1 MQNVT
6 SFLFTKIKVNT
17 KLFLKLEFI
26 NKRFMTVFR
35 HTIDFNKQL
44 ILKQKYNEKIIIND
58 GCHHDSNDGKC
69 SG

>member
-1 MQNVT
+1 
-6 SFLFTKIKVNT
+6 
-17 KLFLKLEFI
+17 
-26 NKRFMTVFR
+26 MTVFR

-58 GCHHDSNDGKC
+58 GCHHVSDDGKC